1 MKKDQVEEHAKKIR
15 EQFDILEKFLT
26 ENKFM
31 AGEHVSY
38 FVHNILI
45 SYWINKHLFK
55 IADDHCWYIDCH
67 YSQHR
72 RHDSANNKRSMA
84 KTLYLVVW

>member
-1 MKKDQVEEHAKKIR
+1 MQGQIIINKMKKDQVEEHAKKFR

-45 SYWINKHLFK
+45 SN
-55 IADDHCWYIDCH
+55 
-67 YSQHR
+67 
-72 RHDSANNKRSMA
+72 
-84 KTLYLVVW
+84 